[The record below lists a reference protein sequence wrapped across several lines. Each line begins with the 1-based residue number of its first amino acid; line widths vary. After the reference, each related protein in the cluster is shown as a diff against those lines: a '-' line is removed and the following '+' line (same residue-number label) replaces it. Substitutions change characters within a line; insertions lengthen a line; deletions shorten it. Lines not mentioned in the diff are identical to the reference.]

1 MSNTFNFLI
10 SGILAFDEKNNEA
23 SMSNIVMLHLTSNG
37 DYSTSD
43 DNLNQQPLNHPV
55 KSSMTGRLDVI
66 IGNTCCLVTAVLF
79 FLILTLCT
87 PFMITVNNQV
97 MKIKRY
103 LCVVI
108 L

>member
-1 MSNTFNFLI
+1 MENWLTSNTFNFLI

-66 IGNTCCLVTAVLF
+66 IGNTCDLATAVLF
-79 FLILTLCT
+79 FLI
-87 PFMITVNNQV
+87 P
-97 MKIKRY
+97 Y
-103 LCVVI
+103 LHCQ
-108 L
+108 